1 MSISEV
7 GNHYITLMKML
18 QKHSSYPQPSIV
30 SHKQLCGEWM
40 VIESHYDETAGLQ
53 CICGKE
59 NIHHV
64 NKIVNY
70 YNNTILEPI
79 GSSCVKRFGIEG
91 MAIVCMCCS
100 KTLPNDNPFL
110 QAYMKYQPITKKTLI
125 IGHKKCA
132 KKLMK
137 NAILKG
143 RFGKFLKKEVVSYFK
158 DVGVTMKLD
167 KDENIDMEYSDHR
180 LIPYMDALFD

>member
-1 MSISEV
+1 MSISDEKF
-7 GNHYITLMKML
+7 HYINLMKML
-18 QKHSSYPQPSIV
+18 KKHSSYPEPSTV

-59 NIHHV
+59 NIHYV
-64 NKIVNY
+64 NRIVNY

-79 GSSCVKRFGIEG
+79 GSSCVKRFEIEG
-91 MAIVCMCCS
+91 MAIMCMCCS
-100 KTLPNDNPFL
+100 KTLPDDNPL
-110 QAYMKYQPITKKTLI
+110 LRAYMMYQPITKNTRI
-125 IGHKKCA
+125 IGHKKCV
-132 KKLMK
+132 KKLV
-137 NAILKG
+137 AHAFLKG
-143 RFGKFLKKEVVSYFK
+143 RFGNYLKKDFVSYFK
-158 DVGVTMKLD
+158 DLGVTMKLD